1 MRKGKLFIISGPS
14 GTGKGTIC
22 KELINI
28 MPDVFVSV
36 SMTTRN
42 PRAGE
47 VPDVSYHFVTKQEF
61 EKTIDEEG
69 FFEYANVHSNYYG
82 TPKAPVMEQLA
93 KGNDAILEIDVQGAL
108 QVKKV
113 YPEAIM
119 IFILPPSMEE
129 LKNRIVGRGTE
140 TEETINLRL
149 KNAIG
154 EISCVDK
161 YDYVVINDQLDVAVD
176 QVASIMKAEHVKV
189 SDELLENTQQYK
201 EEM

>member
-14 GTGKGTIC
+14 GAGKGTIC
-22 KELINI
+22 NEILNM

-42 PRAGE
+42 PRQGE
-47 VPDVSYHFVTKQEF
+47 VPDVSYHFVSKDQF
-61 EKTIDEEG
+61 EKIIKEDG

-82 TPKAPVMEQLA
+82 TPKAPVMEQIE

-108 QVKKV
+108 QVKEV
-113 YPEAIM
+113 YPEAVT

-140 TEETINLRL
+140 TEETIKLRL

-161 YDYVVINDQLDVAVD
+161 YDYAVLNDQLEIAVE
-176 QVASIMKAEHVKV
+176 QVASVMKAEHVKV
-189 SDELLENTQQYK
+189 SEELLKVTQQYK

>member
-14 GTGKGTIC
+14 GAGKGTIC
-22 KELINI
+22 NEILNM

-42 PRAGE
+42 PRQGE
-47 VPDVSYHFVTKQEF
+47 VPDVSYHFVSKDQF
-61 EKTIDEEG
+61 EKIIKEDG

-82 TPKAPVMEQLA
+82 TPKAPVMEQIE

-108 QVKKV
+108 QVKEV
-113 YPEAIM
+113 YPEAVT

-140 TEETINLRL
+140 TEETIKLRL

-161 YDYVVINDQLDVAVD
+161 YDYAVLNDQLEIAVE
-176 QVASIMKAEHVKV
+176 QVASVMKAEHVKV
-189 SDELLENTQQYK
+189 SEELLEVTQQYK

>member
-22 KELINI
+22 KEIIDI

-42 PRAGE
+42 PRPGE
-47 VPDVSYHFVTKQEF
+47 VPDVSYHFVSKQDF
-61 EKTIDEEG
+61 EKTIDEDG

-82 TPKAPVMEQLA
+82 TPKAPVMDQLEN
-93 KGNDAILEIDVQGAL
+93 GNDAILEIDVQGAL
-108 QVKKV
+108 QVKEV
-113 YPEAIM
+113 YPEAIA

-140 TEETINLRL
+140 TEETIKLRL

-154 EISCVDK
+154 EISCVNK
-161 YDYVVINDQLDVAVD
+161 YDYAVVNDQLDVAVE
-176 QVASIMKAEHVKV
+176 QVVSVMKAEHVKV
-189 SDELLENTQQYK
+189 NDELLKSTQQYK

>member
-14 GTGKGTIC
+14 GAGKGTIC
-22 KELINI
+22 NEILNM

-42 PRAGE
+42 PRPGE
-47 VPDVSYHFVTKQEF
+47 VPDVSYHFVSKDQF
-61 EKTIDEEG
+61 EKIIKEDG

-82 TPKAPVMEQLA
+82 TPKAPVMEQIE

-108 QVKKV
+108 QVKEV
-113 YPEAIM
+113 YPVAVT

-140 TEETINLRL
+140 TEETIKLRL

-161 YDYVVINDQLDVAVD
+161 YDYAVLNDQLEIAVE
-176 QVASIMKAEHVKV
+176 QVASVMKAEHVKV
-189 SDELLENTQQYK
+189 SEELLEVTQQYK

>member
-14 GTGKGTIC
+14 GAGKGTIC
-22 KELINI
+22 NEILNM

-42 PRAGE
+42 PRPGE
-47 VPDVSYHFVTKQEF
+47 VPDVSYHFVSKDQF
-61 EKTIDEEG
+61 EKIIKEDG

-82 TPKAPVMEQLA
+82 TPKAPVMEQIE

-108 QVKKV
+108 QVKEV
-113 YPEAIM
+113 YPEAVT

-140 TEETINLRL
+140 TEETIKLRL

-161 YDYVVINDQLDVAVD
+161 YDYAVLNDQLEIAVE
-176 QVASIMKAEHVKV
+176 QVASVMKAEHVKV
-189 SDELLENTQQYK
+189 SEELLEVTQQYK

>member
-14 GTGKGTIC
+14 GAGKGTIC
-22 KELINI
+22 NEILNM

-42 PRAGE
+42 PRPGE
-47 VPDVSYHFVTKQEF
+47 VPDVSYHFVSKDQF
-61 EKTIDEEG
+61 EKIIKEDG

-82 TPKAPVMEQLA
+82 TPKAPVMEQIE

-108 QVKKV
+108 QVKEV
-113 YPEAIM
+113 YPEAVT

-140 TEETINLRL
+140 TEETIKLRL

-161 YDYVVINDQLDVAVD
+161 YDYAVLNDQLEIAVE
-176 QVASIMKAEHVKV
+176 QVASVMKAEHVKV
-189 SDELLENTQQYK
+189 SEELLKVTQQYK

>member
-14 GTGKGTIC
+14 GAGKGTIC
-22 KELINI
+22 NEILNM

-42 PRAGE
+42 PRQGE
-47 VPDVSYHFVTKQEF
+47 VPDVSYHFVSKDQF
-61 EKTIDEEG
+61 EKIIKEDG

-82 TPKAPVMEQLA
+82 TPKAPVMEQIE

-108 QVKKV
+108 QVKEV
-113 YPEAIM
+113 YPEAVT

-140 TEETINLRL
+140 TEETIKLRL

-161 YDYVVINDQLDVAVD
+161 YDYAVLNDQLEIAVE
-176 QVASIMKAEHVKV
+176 QVASVMKAEHVKV
-189 SDELLENTQQYK
+189 SEELLEVTQLYK

>member
-14 GTGKGTIC
+14 GAGKGTIC
-22 KELINI
+22 NEILNM

-42 PRAGE
+42 PRPGE
-47 VPDVSYHFVTKQEF
+47 VPDVSYHFVSKDQF
-61 EKTIDEEG
+61 EKIIKEDG

-82 TPKAPVMEQLA
+82 TPKAPVMEQIE

-108 QVKKV
+108 QVKEV
-113 YPEAIM
+113 YPEAVT

-140 TEETINLRL
+140 TEETLKLRL

-161 YDYVVINDQLDVAVD
+161 YDYAVLNDQLEIAVE
-176 QVASIMKAEHVKV
+176 QVASVMKAEHVKV
-189 SDELLENTQQYK
+189 SEELLEVTQQYK